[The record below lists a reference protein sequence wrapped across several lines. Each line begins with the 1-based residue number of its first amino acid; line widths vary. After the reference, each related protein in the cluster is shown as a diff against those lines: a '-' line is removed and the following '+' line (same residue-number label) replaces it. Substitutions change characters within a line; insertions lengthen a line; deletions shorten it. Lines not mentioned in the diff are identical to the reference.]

1 MTERDIYPV
10 TGKICTHFVST
21 KYIFMM
27 IICTTEKRPKLDNK
41 QQQIHNDLFFSNEF
55 NLNQSRRTSPGC
67 ESPTHLCDS
76 LLSRMQ
82 IYKGIGSYFWT
93 SREIQRNK
101 YGSLLMDFPMSY
113 RFLIT
118 DRSGS
123 SPSRESFFGG
133 YYIVAYFQ
141 IRIADQPPAIFF
153 APTTR
158 KNKHNIF

>member
-1 MTERDIYPV
+1 
-10 TGKICTHFVST
+10 
-21 KYIFMM
+21 
-27 IICTTEKRPKLDNK
+27 LDNK

-133 YYIVAYFQ
+133 YYYGLFSNSNC
-141 IRIADQPPAIFF
+141 R
-153 APTTR
+153 PTTSDIFCPNNNIIR
-158 KNKHNIF
+158 AKQTQHLLKFPHNSSFLSTTYHHHCKLLILLLTIEEQII